1 MKLQP
6 DNVYLVYL
14 IEDDAN
20 EAITVHPN
28 KMSVRKMADYVNYTQ
43 ENVDLAAQKYNEA
56 MQLIKNGEFKAGSN
70 ILGEVIELHP
80 NIKVYND
87 NYIISNYNLQQ
98 YSNITNI
105 YNQYIR
111 LFKDVSD
118 EMLYYFAYSFYQEK
132 QTSFSCE
139 ILQKLD
145 KDRQY
150 NFNKEFFQNCYN

>member
-1 MKLQP
+1 MRA
-6 DNVYLVYL
+6 Y
-14 IEDDAN
+14 I
-20 EAITVHPN
+20 
-28 KMSVRKMADYVNYTQ
+28 
-43 ENVDLAAQKYNEA
+43 
-56 MQLIKNGEFKAGSN
+56 SN
-70 ILGEVIELHP
+70 LFD
-80 NIKVYND
+80 ND

-132 QTSFSCE
+132 QISFSCE

-150 NFNKEFFQNCYN
+150 NFNKEFFPNCFD